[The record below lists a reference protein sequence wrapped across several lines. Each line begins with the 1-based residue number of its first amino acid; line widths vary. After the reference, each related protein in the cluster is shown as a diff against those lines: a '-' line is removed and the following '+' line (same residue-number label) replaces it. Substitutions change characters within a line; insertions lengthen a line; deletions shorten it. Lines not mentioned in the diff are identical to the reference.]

1 MSTKNPKSVIV
12 NGVILSFDV
21 FEKKEIERIREKI
34 FAEFGVKSKV
44 EKTVLMGGFE
54 SEIAQDIWNVE
65 LSPRTFEVVR
75 SVCEKKGFEFNLGLV
90 EKYLQNFQIRCY
102 NSPNLPYS
110 ILSLKITLNEDALN
124 ASSDLRKDLW
134 QVSLPIRLFVES
146 LDGFTKEMGTFSPRS
161 SVVTQLWIKIEKQHL
176 VDVRKTET
184 TLIEKDGET
193 FGKFEEKKDLNRKL
207 IELEPIYLSDPIGD
221 IHSHILNGTNVSIVL
236 GQISQ
241 PALGGL
247 RTPYI
252 LYLSDDED
260 LLESKKVDPFPT
272 PVEFFGSGIE
282 GIVWQGYTFLVG
294 LISTLIYLSHI
305 YFERIKIDSQLTTL
319 RDSLTTKNSKKQIDQ
334 LLFELN
340 DFGTR
345 ISSILNAL
353 GTFSRRWESA
363 INRISK
369 GKDTFALE
377 IPISN
382 FNSFGFLVSDGN
394 LKGYLGTLSDRIL
407 AILQDNKESFLAQ
420 KSEVESI
427 RLHISDV
434 VNLKISKSNENLQ
447 RSMKRLTIISV
458 IIAIMALAI
467 SLFVGWYGIQIAT
480 SDYQRT
486 HPEGEYFVN
495 LYYLGYDVPTN
506 RDSFRITINYQGR
519 GESKFLRLDVGIVGA
534 NSVVTSKAN
543 VEVMEPN
550 IILARDYV
558 DGLTGWVDYTIQRFA
573 SLNRTRISI
582 LDFSSDV
589 ETSIIDQT

>member
-54 SEIAQDIWNVE
+54 SEIAQDIWSVE